1 MTARAIAPPANWVEY
16 AAEAL
21 GLGLF
26 MLSAC
31 SFGVLLFHPQ
41 SPVVAAVPSLMARS
55 VAMGLAM
62 GATAILNVYSP
73 WGRRSG
79 AHLNPSFTLAF
90 YRLGKVARRD
100 VVGYIA
106 GQFAGAV
113 AGTGLA
119 LVVWR
124 QWLADPAVNFVATVP
139 GPWGAEIAFVAE
151 LGISFFLM
159 LMVLLLLSRP
169 RLARFTGLFCGALV
183 ALYITFEA
191 PLSGMSMNPARSFGS
206 AFVARDASG
215 LWIYLT
221 APVLGMLCAA
231 QLHVLREKK
240 PRPFCA
246 KLHHENATRCIFCG
260 KPSLSH
266 APSRT

>member
-191 PLSGMSMNPARSFGS
+191 PLSGMSMNPARTVGS
-206 AFVARDASG
+206 AVYAH
-215 LWIYLT
+215 LWT
-221 APVLGMLCAA
+221 AWWLYFLAPPLGMLLAA
-231 QLHVLREKK
+231 ELLRGGRAVREQM
-240 PRPFCA
+240 CA
-246 KLHHENATRCIFCG
+246 KMHHDARVRCIFC
-260 KPSLSH
+260 LH
-266 APSRT
+266 RQA